1 MGERFTRQRECSY
14 RSIDKSLEY
23 DRWKNNGRG
32 PPNFGV
38 IKTQRWAIV
47 RLTTDD
53 SLMLR
58 VHGPSIAEAYS
69 VWAICCHLLLDWAKT
84 YGCRKMTGVTLQ
96 ISELLGLKHGLSCVL
111 RATDENFLSPI

>member
-1 MGERFTRQRECSY
+1 MGEGFTRQRKCSY

-23 DRWKNNGRG
+23 DRWKNDGRD

-38 IKTQRWAIV
+38 IKIQRWAIV

-53 SLMLR
+53 CLMLR

-69 VWAICCHLLLDWAKT
+69 VWVICCHLLLDWAKM
-84 YGCRKMTGVTLQ
+84 YGCRKNDGGDPPNFGVIRTQTWAFVRLA
-96 ISELLGLKHGLSCVL
+96 SY
-111 RATDENFLSPI
+111 R